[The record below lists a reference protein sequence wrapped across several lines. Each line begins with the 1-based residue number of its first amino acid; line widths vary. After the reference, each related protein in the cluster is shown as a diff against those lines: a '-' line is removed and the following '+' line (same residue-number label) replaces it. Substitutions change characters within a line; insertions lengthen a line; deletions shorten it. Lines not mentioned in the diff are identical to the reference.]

1 MTLKKTLFTPGPL
14 TTSRNVRMSM
24 IYDYGSREI
33 NFINLTHKIR
43 SRLLKLTNLC
53 DSHTVVP
60 IQGSGTFAIESIITS
75 LIASN
80 QKLLILING
89 AYGRRMH
96 DITKRAKIET
106 VILECEENIT
116 FDLDMIKKTLIEN
129 KEINFVAMVH
139 CETTTGV
146 LNQLNEIAKLV
157 KSLNRKL
164 IVDAISSFGAVP
176 IDFIQTPITAL
187 AFSSNKGLESVP
199 GLAFVLV
206 EIEHIRKCE
215 GLSNSVSLDL
225 YEQWKEFESSGQWR
239 FTPPVQV
246 VLALDKALDCLEKEG
261 GIEKRHKR
269 YSKNA
274 QNIIAGMNN
283 LGFKSHVRSAL
294 QSPIIVTFLLQDM
307 LPFSFTEL
315 YNYLYSNNLVI
326 YPGKLTKLNSF
337 RIGCIGQIT
346 DKDIKR
352 LIFLTRKFLISKNYT
367 ISP

>member
-1 MTLKKTLFTPGPL
+1 M
-14 TTSRNVRMSM
+14 
-24 IYDYGSREI
+24 
-33 NFINLTHKIR
+33 
-43 SRLLKLTNLC
+43 
-53 DSHTVVP
+53 
-60 IQGSGTFAIESIITS
+60 
-75 LIASN
+75 
-80 QKLLILING
+80 
-89 AYGRRMH
+89 
-96 DITKRAKIET
+96 
-106 VILECEENIT
+106 
-116 FDLDMIKKTLIEN
+116 
-129 KEINFVAMVH
+129 NFVAIVH

-146 LNQLNEIAKLV
+146 LNQLNDIAKLV

-187 AFSSNKGLESVP
+187 VFSSNKGLESVP

-215 GLSNSVSLDL
+215 GLSNSISLDL
-225 YEQWKEFESSGQWR
+225 FDQWKEFESSGQWR

-246 VLALDKALDCLEKEG
+246 MLALNTALDYLEKEG

-269 YSKNA
+269 YSENA
-274 QNIIAGMNN
+274 QKIISGMKN
-283 LGFKSHVRSAL
+283 LGFQSYVRPEL
-294 QSPIIVTFLLQDM
+294 QSPVIVTFLLEDV
-307 LPFSFTEL
+307 LPFNFIEL

-352 LIFLTRKFLISKNYT
+352 LIFFIKKFLLLKN
-367 ISP
+367 

>member
-1 MTLKKTLFTPGPL
+1 
-14 TTSRNVRMSM
+14 
-24 IYDYGSREI
+24 
-33 NFINLTHKIR
+33 
-43 SRLLKLTNLC
+43 
-53 DSHTVVP
+53 
-60 IQGSGTFAIESIITS
+60 
-75 LIASN
+75 
-80 QKLLILING
+80 
-89 AYGRRMH
+89 
-96 DITKRAKIET
+96 

-326 YPGKLTKLNSF
+326 YP
-337 RIGCIGQIT
+337 
-346 DKDIKR
+346 
-352 LIFLTRKFLISKNYT
+352 
-367 ISP
+367 

>member
-1 MTLKKTLFTPGPL
+1 M
-14 TTSRNVRMSM
+14 
-24 IYDYGSREI
+24 
-33 NFINLTHKIR
+33 
-43 SRLLKLTNLC
+43 
-53 DSHTVVP
+53 
-60 IQGSGTFAIESIITS
+60 ESIITS

-96 DITKRAKIET
+96 DIAKRAKIET

-261 GIEKRHKR
+261 GLKRDI
-269 YSKNA
+269 N
-274 QNIIAGMNN
+274 
-283 LGFKSHVRSAL
+283 
-294 QSPIIVTFLLQDM
+294 
-307 LPFSFTEL
+307 
-315 YNYLYSNNLVI
+315 VI
-326 YPGKLTKLNSF
+326 QKTLKIL
-337 RIGCIGQIT
+337 
-346 DKDIKR
+346 
-352 LIFLTRKFLISKNYT
+352 
-367 ISP
+367 

>member
-1 MTLKKTLFTPGPL
+1 MSLKKVLFTPGPL
-14 TTSRNVRMSM
+14 TTSRNVKMSM
-24 IYDYGSREI
+24 TYDYGSREI
-33 NFINLTHKIR
+33 GFINLTHDIR
-43 SRLLKLTNLC
+43 KRLLKLTNLC

-60 IQGSGTFAIESIITS
+60 IQGSGTFAIESTITS
-75 LIASN
+75 LIPPN
-80 QKLLILING
+80 QKLFILING

-96 DITKRAKIET
+96 EIAKKANIET
-106 VILECEENIT
+106 VILECQENTT
-116 FDLDMIKKTLIEN
+116 FDLAEIKKKLIEN
-129 KEINFVAMVH
+129 NEINFVAIVH

-146 LNQLNEIAKLV
+146 LNQLNDIAKLV

-187 AFSSNKGLESVP
+187 VFSSNKGLESVP

-215 GLSNSVSLDL
+215 GLSNSISLDL
-225 YEQWKEFESSGQWR
+225 FDQWKEFESSGQWR

-246 VLALDKALDCLEKEG
+246 MLALNTALDYLEKEG

-269 YSKNA
+269 YSENA
-274 QNIIAGMNN
+274 QKIISGMKN
-283 LGFKSHVRSAL
+283 LGFQSYVRPEL
-294 QSPIIVTFLLQDM
+294 QSPVIVTFLFEDV
-307 LPFSFTEL
+307 LPFNFIEL

-352 LIFLTRKFLISKNYT
+352 LIFFIKKFLLLKN
-367 ISP
+367 